1 MVELRDE
8 RNALLEDISG
18 EPEGEGDLAG
28 LERLQANRRVY
39 VYLKNTLG
47 RRVGNM
53 LDFHT
58 AFSRSN
64 NDRARG
70 LAVE

>member
-1 MVELRDE
+1 MVEFRDE
-8 RNALLEDISG
+8 RHALLEDISG
-18 EPEGEGDLAG
+18 ETEGEGDLAG
-28 LERLQANRRVY
+28 LECLQANRRVD
-39 VYLKNTLG
+39 VNFKNTL
-47 RRVGNM
+47 RRGVGNM